1 MNCLLKST
9 EMRLLILRFLG
20 NWLFFQGKVSD
31 WLTWTSVKPFSISI
45 LDHLFF
51 FPPLYPL
58 YVSNLIFHIK
68 SSLLFHKKKR
78 SYFYTF
84 IHSCLPNYL
93 NINSIFSILQQ
104 NSIFALSGLFTRRPG
119 MPFSVSLKIQWCF
132 SVPPWITYMRLQVL
146 FLSQIEFQLLHLKY
160 IIDFV

>member
-9 EMRLLILRFLG
+9 EMRLLILLFLG
-20 NWLFFQGKVSD
+20 NWLSFQGKVSD

-51 FPPLYPL
+51 FFPL

-68 SSLLFHKKKR
+68 SALLFHKKKKKGHI
-78 SYFYTF
+78 F
-84 IHSCLPNYL
+84 IPSSILRLPNYL
-93 NINSIFSILQQ
+93 NINSIFAVLQQ
-104 NSIFALSGLFTRRPG
+104 NSIFALLGLFTRRSG
-119 MPFSVSLKIQWCF
+119 MPFSVSLKIRWCF
-132 SVPPWITYMRLQVL
+132 SVPPWIIYMRLQVL
-146 FLSQIEFQLLHLKY
+146 FLSQIEFQLLPLKY